1 MAKVARYRRLVISTV
16 MGGQLFKS
24 LGRSLFGLTLRE
36 ARAGDRHVP
45 LVFNSN
51 PDAADSL
58 LRICIIRGCSVP
70 VAVREMSCSY
80 KIIGECYVQGM
91 MDGEAMDLGRACQ
104 PIRTEWIKA
113 ILLKWNRRG
122 IDVSGKVRQGH
133 L

>member
-1 MAKVARYRRLVISTV
+1 MAKVARYRRLVLSTV

-24 LGRSLFGLTLRE
+24 SGRSLFGLTPRE

-70 VAVREMSCSY
+70 VAVREMSYSY
-80 KIIGECYVQGM
+80 EIIGECYVHGM
-91 MDGEAMDLGRACQ
+91 MDGEGMNLGRAWQ
-104 PIRTEWIKA
+104 QIRIE
-113 ILLKWNRRG
+113 
-122 IDVSGKVRQGH
+122 
-133 L
+133 